1 MDVCWPHGRFKHVH
15 AKVVLLPGCITT
27 VRIHSN
33 FYQLFRFVSS
43 GTKSANLASETF
55 KGIQGISFLLRMCVL
70 HVWRDLVPTNWYA
83 VLRSIGAEHQAT
95 VGFQQPQKTN
105 YLPGA
110 MASTTKIMRK
120 MWCVRNQSSV
130 SQMIPSSWFY
140 LVTHHEFKSV
150 YIMSYVGDHA
160 HRRMRSRT
168 QDCPTRKPTL
178 SYHSRFFLFVCS
190 MILCDVV

>member
-1 MDVCWPHGRFKHVH
+1 MH
-15 AKVVLLPGCITT
+15 AKVVLLRGRITT
-27 VRIHSN
+27 VRIGSN
-33 FYQLFRFVSS
+33 YYQLFRFVSS
-43 GTKSANLASETF
+43 DTKSANLASETF
-55 KGIQGISFLLRMCVL
+55 KGIQGISFLLRRKVAPEASNVCLACVEGSCTSKL
-70 HVWRDLVPTNWYA
+70 MRC
-83 VLRSIGAEHQAT
+83 LRSIGAEHQAT
-95 VGFQQPQKTN
+95 VGFQQQQKTN

-120 MWCVRNQSSV
+120 MRRVRNQSSV